1 MKLSSTAKRVLNLL
15 NQDTSMM
22 YPLEYITET
31 LNLQPNSVLTSIS
44 MIKKVHPIEK
54 FVDKKDNKTRYYSL
68 KV

>member
-44 MIKKVHPIEK
+44 MIKKVYTVEK

>member
-15 NQDTSMM
+15 NKDTSMM
-22 YPLEYITET
+22 YPMEYITET

-44 MIKKVHPIEK
+44 MIKKVHTVEK
-54 FVDKKDNKTRYYSL
+54 YVDKEDNKTRYYSL

>member
-15 NQDTSMM
+15 NKDTSMM

-44 MIKKVHPIEK
+44 MIKKVYTIEK